1 MSKKIAGL
9 DIGSNS
15 ARLMIIDVDEGKI
28 LGNEIITTK
37 LGENLHIDK
46 KLSFQA
52 INRTFVAI
60 QELVRIA
67 KNEYEVNEIR
77 GYCTEAIRAAQNR
90 KDFVDRVKKNLGI
103 DLEIITGEK
112 EAELVFKG
120 IYYNR
125 KISLNL
131 TNTLIVDIGG
141 GSTEFIYIKDE
152 KIEFLKSIRMGA
164 LHLTKKYFITDPPKA
179 QEYNQM
185 EDEIIKNIRFLEDI
199 VDCKVIGLGGSVT
212 TLSALNMNLKT
223 YKSGLVDGSKM
234 TLRRVKKMLWDLRS
248 VDDEERKTILG
259 FDPDRSEIIV
269 AGAAILVNVMEQ
281 VLARSITV
289 AESGVL
295 YGFIMEEYGGFS
307 DR

>member
-1 MSKKIAGL
+1 MSKIIAGL

-15 ARLMIIDVDEGKI
+15 ARLMIIDVEDGKI
-28 LGNEIITTK
+28 LGNHIITTK
-37 LGENLHIDK
+37 LGENLHYDK

-67 KNEYEVNEIR
+67 RTEYDAKEIR
-77 GYCTEAIRAAQNR
+77 GYCTEAIRVAHNR
-90 KDFVDRVKKNLGI
+90 KDFVDRVKKNMDI
-103 DLEIITGEK
+103 DLDIISGEK

-152 KIEFLKSIRMGA
+152 KIEFLKSIQMGA
-164 LHLTKKYFITDPPKA
+164 LYLTKKHFITDPPKA
-179 QEYNQM
+179 QEYNHM
-185 EDEIIKNIRFLEDI
+185 EDEIIKNISFLEDI
-199 VDCKVIGLGGSVT
+199 VDCRVIGLGGSVT
-212 TLSALNMNLKT
+212 TLSALNMNLKS
-223 YKSGLVDGSKM
+223 YKIGLVDGSKM

-248 VDDEERKTILG
+248 VDDEERKSILT
-259 FDPDRSEIIV
+259 FDPDRSEIII